1 MVPNAALLFT
11 DIVDSTSTTQR
22 LGDDGAAALWTEHN
36 RRARNLLRQYN
47 GREIGRSDG
56 FLMLFEAAADAARY
70 ALQYHAQMEEMGL
83 AARAGMH
90 VGPVL
95 TRESSDDDVALGA
108 KQTEVEGL
116 ALPFASRV
124 MAMARGG
131 QTLLTAGAKEAL
143 DPAMLG
149 TAVEVRSHGHYR
161 LKGIDEPVAIF
172 ELGVAAQCGFRP
184 PSDGDKSYR
193 VARRGDMWL
202 PVRDIPHYLP
212 AELDSFV
219 GRAADLAMIGRH
231 FGQGTRLLTLL
242 GPGGTGKTR
251 LATRYGHGWLGEW
264 PGGIWFCDLS
274 DTSSLDGIHY
284 AIASTLGVR
293 LGANDPA
300 TQVTEAIGD
309 RGRCLVVLDNFEQV
323 VQHAPATVGRWLHAR
338 DAVFMVT
345 SRERLHLAGEVV
357 QLVEPLPL
365 DGPAIDLF
373 VARARAVRHDFAPD
387 AAQRNA
393 IADVVTL
400 LDGLPL
406 AIELAAA
413 RIAVLSPSQLLVRL
427 RDRFKLLAGRRG
439 VTRQST
445 LRAAIDWSWDLL
457 SAWEQAALE
466 QCSVFDGGF
475 ALAAAET
482 VIDLSAWPE
491 APPVIDAM
499 QALVDKSLLHRW
511 TPDAAPT
518 RHDIDEPFFGMY
530 MSIHEYAVEKCRAR
544 GGDYTDALRGR
555 HGRYFAAFGT
565 DEALEA
571 LAMHGGMQRLH
582 ALRREL
588 ENLLSAC
595 RRAIPR
601 HDGEIAVACYRA
613 AWEVLALQGPF
624 GVAVAL
630 GDEIL
635 AIAGLDLRLA
645 EQARLTQAEA
655 LTRVGATEGL
665 EAKLEQALK
674 RVRNIGDQK
683 LETRILGRLGNIC
696 LWSGRLDEA
705 HSHYASALEGARAI
719 GHRLFEARMH
729 GNLAIACHERG
740 RPDEAVVQYEA
751 ALAIEREIG
760 SQRDEAITLCNLA
773 DLLGE
778 QGHTDRARATFAAA
792 LTLLRELG
800 DRDTEAIT
808 LQQLGEFELRQGLV
822 DEALQSVR
830 AALELTRVIGNRRVQ
845 GHALRTLGGVLLARS
860 EYDDA
865 RSAFEQALAIAR
877 AASNRRIEANCLAG
891 LGDLAFHQGRH
902 GEAAALLGEA
912 EAILRE
918 LDDRPL
924 LADLLCTRGLVDL
937 LRADRAAAQ
946 AALSE
951 AEQVAGTMNA
961 GAAPT
966 LNRAMGRLRAAIAG

>member
-1 MVPNAALLFT
+1 MVPSAALLFT

-22 LGDDGAAALWTEHN
+22 LGDERAAVLWNEHN
-36 RRARNLLRQYN
+36 RRARDLLRQHN

-56 FLMLFEAAADAARY
+56 LLMLFEAAADAARY
-70 ALQYHAQMEEMGL
+70 ALQYHAQMAEMGL

-90 VGPVL
+90 VGPVAF
-95 TRESSDDDVALGA
+95 RESSDDDVALGA
-108 KQTEVEGL
+108 KRTEAEGI

-131 QTLLTAGAKEAL
+131 QTLLTADAKEAL
-143 DPAMLG
+143 DSAPLAPA
-149 TAVEVRSHGHYR
+149 AEIRSHGYYR
-161 LKGIDEPVAIF
+161 LKGIDDPVAIF
-172 ELGVAAQCGFRP
+172 ELGVAAQCGFTP

-193 VARRGDMWL
+193 VVRRGDLWR

-212 AELDSFV
+212 GELDSFV
-219 GRAADLAMIGRH
+219 GRETELAMIGRH
-231 FGQGTRLLTLL
+231 FGQGARLLTLL

-251 LATRYGHGWLGEW
+251 LATRYSHGSLGEW

-274 DTSSLDGIHY
+274 DASSLDGIHY
-284 AIASTLGVR
+284 ATASTLGVR
-293 LGANDPA
+293 LGAGDPA
-300 TQVTEAIGD
+300 IQLTEAIAD

-323 VQHAPATVGRWLHAR
+323 IQHAPATVGRWLHAPG
-338 DAVFMVT
+338 AAFMVT
-345 SRERLHLAGEVV
+345 SRERLHVPGEVV

-387 AAQRNA
+387 TAQRNA

-445 LRAAIDWSWDLL
+445 LRAAIDWSWQLL
-457 SAWEQAALE
+457 SAWEQSALE

-475 ALAAAET
+475 ALAAAEA

-491 APPVIDAM
+491 APPVIDSM
-499 QALVDKSLLHRW
+499 QALVDKSLLRRW
-511 TPDAAPT
+511 TPNAAPA
-518 RHDIDEPFFGMY
+518 RHDIEEPYFGMY
-530 MSIHEYAVEKCRAR
+530 MSIHEYAAEKCCAR
-544 GGDYTDALRGR
+544 GSESADAVQRR

-571 LAMHGGMQRLH
+571 LFTHGGMQRLH

-588 ENLLSAC
+588 DNLLSAC
-595 RRAIPR
+595 RRAIAR
-601 HDGEIAVACYRA
+601 AEGEIAVACYCA
-613 AWEVLALQGPF
+613 AWEVLALRGPF

-630 GDEIL
+630 GDEVL
-635 AIAGLDLRLA
+635 AIPGLDLRLA
-645 EQARLTQAEA
+645 EQARLALGEA
-655 LTRVGATEGL
+655 LTRVGDTEGL
-665 EAKLEQALK
+665 EAKLEQALE
-674 RVRNIGDQK
+674 RVRGIGDRK
-683 LETRILGRLGNIC
+683 LEARILGRLGNIC
-696 LWSGRLDEA
+696 LWSGRLDAA
-705 HSHYASALEGARAI
+705 HSYYADALESARAI

-729 GNLAIACHERG
+729 GNLAITWHEQG
-740 RPDEAVVQYEA
+740 RPDEAAAQYEA

-760 SQRDEAITLCNLA
+760 SERDEAITLCNFA
-773 DLLGE
+773 DLLGG
-778 QGHTDRARATFAAA
+778 QGRTDRARATFTAA
-792 LTLLRELG
+792 LALLRELG

-808 LQQLGEFELRQGLV
+808 LQQLGEFELGQGLV
-822 DEALQSVR
+822 DEALQTMR
-830 AALELTRVIGNRRVQ
+830 TALELTRVIGNRRTQ
-845 GHALRTLGGVLLARS
+845 GHALRSLGGVLLERGK
-860 EYDDA
+860 YDDA

-891 LGDLAFHQGRH
+891 LGDLAYRQGRH
-902 GEAAALLGEA
+902 GEAQDLLGEA
-912 EAILRE
+912 EATLRE

-937 LRADRAAAQ
+937 LRADRGGAQ

-951 AEQVAGTMNA
+951 VEQIAGAMNA
-961 GAAPT
+961 GAAST
-966 LNRAMGRLRAAIAG
+966 LNRAMERLRAAIAG